1 MYRNKISGCIISHID
16 NINAHESYFQINSK
30 AEYSHLAANPKLS
43 TELWFKVATKSNIDT
58 AIALYSRELSVAQ
71 LELALKDKRVYAK
84 NSLIKSGFANAPQSL
99 IDEVISS
106 NWVNNDLIK
115 SWLHYGTGLNGRQIR
130 LLADKIGGN
139 TMIRQLGN
147 KDAYPDI
154 NEVVTKLLENKVG
167 SNSWDLDPV
176 FRKREDLIV
185 HLTKFT
191 AYNHRSAFAASWHLS
206 NLDDQLFIFGKD
218 TVKSNLSVWTSFLY
232 NPYTK
237 KEIVEKIRPHAIK
250 EGVRS
255 DLYRALSK
263 MDAAP
268 GEAILTPVDDIKSPL
283 ERERAEYFS
292 TYNCAYNSSLP
303 WQEPYN
309 YISINKSEEIDLDK
323 LIVENTKVHML
334 YYINWEKI
342 SLDLNRELSDN
353 LQSWGNFWSLID
365 NWNGSLLELAHA
377 SNSLS

>member
-1 MYRNKISGCIISHID
+1 
-16 NINAHESYFQINSK
+16 
-30 AEYSHLAANPKLS
+30 
-43 TELWFKVATKSNIDT
+43 
-58 AIALYSRELSVAQ
+58 
-71 LELALKDKRVYAK
+71 
-84 NSLIKSGFANAPQSL
+84 
-99 IDEVISS
+99 
-106 NWVNNDLIK
+106 
-115 SWLHYGTGLNGRQIR
+115 
-130 LLADKIGGN
+130 
-139 TMIRQLGN
+139 MIRQLGN

-154 NEVVTKLLENKVG
+154 NEVVAKLLENKVG

-176 FRKREDLIV
+176 FRKREDLIA

-237 KEIVEKIRPHAIK
+237 KEIVEKIRPHANK

-268 GEAILTPVDDIKSPL
+268 GEPIVTPVDEINSPL

-353 LQSWGNFWSLID
+353 LQSWSNFWSLID